1 MYMTLAAIRDM
12 YKGVDNIFEAVHK
25 HAYTDLI
32 SNMTL
37 KEAAIKTEMWVYWG
51 KGRYNSF
58 VNFCMICTVKE
69 QDIQIMVEQMVVSCN
84 ITVVWTYHW

>member
-12 YKGVDNIFEAVHK
+12 YKDVDNIFEAVHK

-37 KEAAIKTEMWVYWG
+37 KEAAIKREM
-51 KGRYNSF
+51 
-58 VNFCMICTVKE
+58 
-69 QDIQIMVEQMVVSCN
+69 
-84 ITVVWTYHW
+84 